1 MLTKCIQF
9 YYVLPRNIALELHAM
24 KKPTL
29 KKSLKKNI
37 QLNHEFQRAYGYLFS
52 QTFSFVCL
60 ILQISVHSL
69 NILVNWKYAITFF
82 STSSPRSVLKFLFQ
96 MLGLFLTFF
105 PFKVNLSEVNITKPV
120 LLLKFSYYIFF
131 PTFYITL
138 SLLLGNSI
146 QLTIFKKSPLKARKK
161 QHRRI
166 I

>member
-69 NILVNWKYAITFF
+69 TILVNWKYTITFF
-82 STSSPRSVLKFLFQ
+82 STSSPRSVHKFLSQ
-96 MLGLFLTFF
+96 MLGLVLTTFF
-105 PFKVNLSEVNITKPV
+105 PFKVNLSDFNITKPV
-120 LLLKFSYYIFF
+120 LLLKFSQYIFF

-146 QLTIFKKSPLKARKK
+146 QLTIF
-161 QHRRI
+161 
-166 I
+166 